1 MSEIEEAS
9 FDGLSLECLYDILRL
24 RVEVF
29 VVEQQC
35 PYPEIDNLDFEAIHV
50 WINDEQGLASYL
62 RVIEEE
68 DTCRIGRVVTR
79 PDARS
84 RGLSR
89 RLIHHVLDRTDG
101 PWALSAQLY
110 LRDWYT
116 NLGFDQNG
124 PEFLEDGIPHIPMFR
139 EIEGIGKS

>member
-35 PYPEIDNLDFEAIHV
+35 PYPEIDNLDFEALHV

-68 DTCRIGRVVTR
+68 DTRRIGRVVTR

-89 RLIHHVLDRTDG
+89 RLIHHVIDRTDG
-101 PWALSAQLY
+101 PWALSAQSY

-139 EIEGIGKS
+139 ESEGIDKS

>member
-1 MSEIEEAS
+1 M
-9 FDGLSLECLYDILRL
+9 
-24 RVEVF
+24 
-29 VVEQQC
+29 VEQQC

-101 PWALSAQLY
+101 PWALSAQSY

-139 EIEGIGKS
+139 EI